1 MATKMNAATAKRVK
15 ALKINAKNE
24 EEAREKLLEI
34 LVENGIEGMEEEETD
49 TLLDIA
55 ESFVEDDNSGDDEE
69 QTEEEENDELAEE
82 VEEEEEE
89 EKPKKPAKKAS
100 KKVEEPEE
108 EEDDEEEAEE
118 EEEDEDE
125 GDEFAEMDRT
135 ALKAYIKDNELDITV
150 KKSMTDDDIR
160 DLIRAEVG
168 EEEEEDEKPAPKS
181 KASTKTAE
189 KAAPKKED
197 KKAPAKSEKKAEKK
211 ETKPAAGKRG
221 TKLDPK
227 NNEDD
232 RKAFAP
238 LKKLFPESEYAYAW
252 VASAGVTIKH
262 KGKNSQRSM
271 VLIEN
276 CSKQADGSIKCNLYL
291 LTFTK
296 QTEILDKAGI
306 DYEPCWSG
314 APLIKGITL
323 DEALEIITDLMEHI
337 TATVQKIDKKLGEN
351 RKKMEENLDKKKPAK
366 KSTKVEEP
374 EEEEDEDD
382 EEEEEAPKKKTSK
395 AAPAKKAAKKVVEED
410 DEEEE
415 DDEDDE
421 EEDEAPAPKKKAASK
436 SAPAKKTTKKK

>member
-89 EKPKKPAKKAS
+89 KPKKPAKKAS

-108 EEDDEEEAEE
+108 EEEDDEEETEE

-160 DLIRAEVG
+160 EAIRAEVG
-168 EEEEEDEKPAPKS
+168 EDEEEDEKPAPKS

-197 KKAPAKSEKKAEKK
+197 KKAAAPAKKAEKK

-374 EEEEDEDD
+374 EEEEDE
-382 EEEEEAPKKKTSK
+382 
-395 AAPAKKAAKKVVEED
+395 
-410 DEEEE
+410 
-415 DDEDDE
+415 
-421 EEDEAPAPKKKAASK
+421 APAPKKKAASK

>member
-15 ALKINAKNE
+15 ALGINVKTE
-24 EEAREKLLEI
+24 EEAREKLLAI
-34 LVENGIEGMEEEETD
+34 LDENGIEEMEGEDTD

-55 ESFVEDDNSGDDEE
+55 ETFVDDKGGDDDDS

-82 VEEEEEE
+82 VEEEEED

-108 EEDDEEEAEE
+108 EEEDEDEEETE

-125 GDEFAEMDRT
+125 GDQFDEMDRS
-135 ALKAYIKDNELDITV
+135 ALKAYIKENELDITV
-150 KKSMTDDDIR
+150 KKSMSDDDIR
-160 DLIRAEVG
+160 EAIRAEVG
-168 EEEEEDEKPAPKS
+168 EEEEEDEKPAPKA

-189 KAAPKKED
+189 KPAPKKEE
-197 KKAPAKSEKKAEKK
+197 KKAPAKSDKKADKK
-211 ETKPAAGKRG
+211 EAKPAGKRG

-296 QTEILDKAGI
+296 QTDILDKAGI

-323 DEALEIITDLMEHI
+323 DEAIEIITDLMEHI

-351 RKKMEENLDKKKPAK
+351 RKKMEESLDKKKPAK
-366 KSTKVEEP
+366 KAAKVEEP

-395 AAPAKKAAKKVVEED
+395 VAPKKAAKKVV
-410 DEEEE
+410 
-415 DDEDDE
+415 
-421 EEDEAPAPKKKAASK
+421 EEDEAPAPKKKATSK
-436 SAPAKKTTKKK
+436 VPAKKTTKKK

>member
-15 ALKINAKNE
+15 ALGINVKTE
-24 EEAREKLLEI
+24 EEAREKLLAI
-34 LVENGIEGMEEEETD
+34 LDENGIEEMEGEDTD

-55 ESFVEDDNSGDDEE
+55 ETFVDDKGGDDDDS

-82 VEEEEEE
+82 VEEEEED

-108 EEDDEEEAEE
+108 EEEDEDEEETEE

-125 GDEFAEMDRT
+125 GDQFDEMDRS
-135 ALKAYIKDNELDITV
+135 ALKAYIKENELDITV
-150 KKSMTDDDIR
+150 KKSMSDDDIR
-160 DLIRAEVG
+160 EAIRAEVG
-168 EEEEEDEKPAPKS
+168 EEEEEDEKPAPKA

-189 KAAPKKED
+189 KPAPKKEE
-197 KKAPAKSEKKAEKK
+197 KKAPAKSDKKADKK
-211 ETKPAAGKRG
+211 EAKPAGKRG

-296 QTEILDKAGI
+296 QTDILDKAGI

-323 DEALEIITDLMEHI
+323 DEAIEIITDLMEHI

-351 RKKMEENLDKKKPAK
+351 RKKMEESLDKKKPAK
-366 KSTKVEEP
+366 KAAKVEEP

-382 EEEEEAPKKKTSK
+382 EEEEEAPKKKASK
-395 AAPAKKAAKKVVEED
+395 VAPKKVV
-410 DEEEE
+410 
-415 DDEDDE
+415 E
-421 EEDEAPAPKKKAASK
+421 EEDEAPAPKKKSTSK
-436 SAPAKKTTKKK
+436 VPAKKTTKKK

>member
-15 ALKINAKNE
+15 ALGINVKTE
-24 EEAREKLLEI
+24 EEAREKLLAI
-34 LVENGIEGMEEEETD
+34 LDENGIEEMEGEDTD

-55 ESFVEDDNSGDDEE
+55 ETFVDDKGGDDDDS

-82 VEEEEEE
+82 VEEEEED

-108 EEDDEEEAEE
+108 EEEDEDEEETEE

-125 GDEFAEMDRT
+125 GDQFDEMDRS
-135 ALKAYIKDNELDITV
+135 ALKAYIKENELDITV
-150 KKSMTDDDIR
+150 KKSMSDDDIR
-160 DLIRAEVG
+160 EAIRAEVG
-168 EEEEEDEKPAPKS
+168 EEEEEDEKPAPKA

-189 KAAPKKED
+189 KPAPKKEE
-197 KKAPAKSEKKAEKK
+197 KKAPAKSDKKADKK
-211 ETKPAAGKRG
+211 EAKLAGKRG

-296 QTEILDKAGI
+296 QTDILDKAGI

-323 DEALEIITDLMEHI
+323 DEAIEIITDLMEHI

-351 RKKMEENLDKKKPAK
+351 RKKMEESLDKKKPAK
-366 KSTKVEEP
+366 KAAKVEEP

-382 EEEEEAPKKKTSK
+382 EEEEEAPKKKASK
-395 AAPAKKAAKKVVEED
+395 VAPKKAAKKVVEED
-410 DEEEE
+410 EEE
-415 DDEDDE
+415 EDDE
-421 EEDEAPAPKKKAASK
+421 EEDEAPAPKKKATSK
-436 SAPAKKTTKKK
+436 VPAKKTTKKK

>member
-89 EKPKKPAKKAS
+89 KPKKPAKKAS

-108 EEDDEEEAEE
+108 EEEDDEEETEE

-160 DLIRAEVG
+160 EAIRAEVG
-168 EEEEEDEKPAPKS
+168 EDEDEDEDEKPAPKS

-197 KKAPAKSEKKAEKK
+197 KKAAAPAKKAEKK

-382 EEEEEAPKKKTSK
+382 E
-395 AAPAKKAAKKVVEED
+395 D
-410 DEEEE
+410 DE
-415 DDEDDE
+415 E

>member
-89 EKPKKPAKKAS
+89 KPKKSAKKAS

-108 EEDDEEEAEE
+108 EEEDDEETEE

-168 EEEEEDEKPAPKS
+168 EEEEEDEKP
-181 KASTKTAE
+181 
-189 KAAPKKED
+189 
-197 KKAPAKSEKKAEKK
+197 APAKSEKKAEKK

-296 QTEILDKAGI
+296 QTEVLDKAGI

-323 DEALEIITDLMEHI
+323 DEAIEIITDLMEHI

-382 EEEEEAPKKKTSK
+382 EEEEEAPKKKASK

-415 DDEDDE
+415 EEDDE
-421 EEDEAPAPKKKAASK
+421 EEDEAPVEKKKAASK

>member
-1 MATKMNAATAKRVK
+1 MNAATAKRVK

-89 EKPKKPAKKAS
+89 EKPKKSAKKAS

-108 EEDDEEEAEE
+108 EEEDDEETEE

-125 GDEFAEMDRT
+125 GNEFAEMDRT

-160 DLIRAEVG
+160 ELIRAEVG

-296 QTEILDKAGI
+296 QTEVLDKAGI

-323 DEALEIITDLMEHI
+323 DEAIEIITDLMEHI

-374 EEEEDEDD
+374 EEEEDEDEDD
-382 EEEEEAPKKKTSK
+382 EEEEEAPKKKASK
-395 AAPAKKAAKKVVEED
+395 AVPAKKAAKKVVEED

-415 DDEDDE
+415 EDDE
-421 EEDEAPAPKKKAASK
+421 EEDEAPAPKKKTASK

>member
-34 LVENGIEGMEEEETD
+34 LVENGIEGMEEEETN

-55 ESFVEDDNSGDDEE
+55 ESFVEDENSGDDEE

-89 EKPKKPAKKAS
+89 EKPKKSAKKAS

-108 EEDDEEEAEE
+108 EEEEEEETEEEEEETEE

-197 KKAPAKSEKKAEKK
+197 KKAAAPAKKAEKK

-382 EEEEEAPKKKTSK
+382 EEEEEAP
-395 AAPAKKAAKKVVEED
+395 
-410 DEEEE
+410 
-415 DDEDDE
+415 
-421 EEDEAPAPKKKAASK
+421 APKKKAASK

>member
-15 ALKINAKNE
+15 ALGINVKTE
-24 EEAREKLLEI
+24 EEAREKLLKI
-34 LVENGIEGMEEEETD
+34 LDENGIEEMEGEDTD

-55 ESFVEDDNSGDDEE
+55 ETFVDDKGGDDDDS

-82 VEEEEEE
+82 VEEEEE

-100 KKVEEPEE
+100 KKVEEEPEE
-108 EEDDEEEAEE
+108 EEDDEEEETE

-125 GDEFAEMDRT
+125 GDQFEEMDRS
-135 ALKAYIKDNELDITV
+135 ALKAYIKENELDITV
-150 KKSMTDDDIR
+150 KKSMSDDDIR
-160 DLIRAEVG
+160 EAIRAEVG
-168 EEEEEDEKPAPKS
+168 EEEEEDEKPAPKA
-181 KASTKTAE
+181 KASTKPAE

-197 KKAPAKSEKKAEKK
+197 KKADKK

-296 QTEILDKAGI
+296 QTDILDKAGI

-323 DEALEIITDLMEHI
+323 DEAIEIITDLMEHI

-351 RKKMEENLDKKKPAK
+351 RKKMEESLDKKKPAK
-366 KSTKVEEP
+366 KAAKVEEP

-382 EEEEEAPKKKTSK
+382 EEEEEAPKKKASK
-395 AAPAKKAAKKVVEED
+395 VAPKKAAKKVVEED
-410 DEEEE
+410 EEEE
-415 DDEDDE
+415 EDDE
-421 EEDEAPAPKKKAASK
+421 EEDEAPAPKKKATSK
-436 SAPAKKTTKKK
+436 VPAKKTTKKK

>member
-89 EKPKKPAKKAS
+89 KPKKPAKKAS

-108 EEDDEEEAEE
+108 EE
-118 EEEDEDE
+118 E

-160 DLIRAEVG
+160 EAIRAEVG
-168 EEEEEDEKPAPKS
+168 EDEDEDEKPAPKS

-197 KKAPAKSEKKAEKK
+197 KKAEKK

-410 DEEEE
+410 DEEE
-415 DDEDDE
+415 DDEE

>member
-100 KKVEEPEE
+100 KPEE
-108 EEDDEEEAEE
+108 EEDEETEE

-160 DLIRAEVG
+160 EAIRAEVG

-276 CSKQADGSIKCNLYL
+276 GSKQADGSIKCNLYL

-296 QTEILDKAGI
+296 QTEVLDKAGI

-323 DEALEIITDLMEHI
+323 DEAIEIITDLMEHI

-374 EEEEDEDD
+374 EEEEDD
-382 EEEEEAPKKKTSK
+382 EEEEEAPKKKASK

-415 DDEDDE
+415 EDDE